1 MTEGKHRSKCFGE
14 LVPDA
19 RARLE
24 GWEKLL
30 ELYVPDLTVE
40 NIG

>member
-1 MTEGKHRSKCFGE
+1 MTEGKRRSKCFGE
-14 LVPDA
+14 LMPDA

-30 ELYVPDLTVE
+30 ELYVPDLKVE
-40 NIG
+40 NTG